1 MRPAWGG
8 MHDAMVWRFS
18 LRSSLFFLRETLTP
32 LFGERNPYH
41 TVWMAVAFSSW
52 YCAVGP
58 SVVSYATESRRGVVP
73 VRLPPPQANRKRI
86 HLFERV
92 CMASSRSL
100 VLDRGKPQ
108 DRAQQLSYRY
118 ALQLAIVFA
127 LYFGAGKLGLAIPFT
142 SFNVSP
148 IWPAAGIA
156 TAAVLIWGIQIA
168 PAIAFA
174 AFLVNFLTPIPTSA
188 SVAIGLGNAFSAV
201 VAGYLLRRSDF
212 QTSLPRLRDVLKLVT
227 IAAVLTTT
235 LAASVGVTA
244 LTLAHT
250 KAWSGYGSAWRIWW
264 LGDAIGVLVLAPLL
278 LTARDLVSI
287 YRGRRLLEG
296 CVLFVAILVTSAA
309 IFSPWTTVRDN
320 VLAFVVFPFIIWA
333 ALRFRVAGAAV
344 ASLLSA
350 SFAVWGT
357 AHGFGPFVNHS
368 SLHNAVLL
376 QIFVAVTSLTG
387 LILAAIINE
396 REHISEAFETEKKLL
411 NESEATKEKLEELV
425 RERTLELERN
435 TAQLAY
441 QAKLLDLANDAIF
454 VRSADGGITYW
465 NEGAER
471 LYGWTKKEALSRST
485 QELIQT
491 EFPIDISEILGLD
504 RWEGELQQRRR
515 DGSQV
520 IVASRWTTLRD
531 HNGKSV
537 GWLEINTDIT
547 DRKRAEESA
556 RSLSGRI
563 LTLQDD
569 ERRRIARGLHDSLGQ
584 YLTALKINLDR
595 LSEPHNGNAALASE
609 SAGIVDKCL
618 TETRTIS
625 YLLHPPMLDEAGLGS
640 AARWYVDGFSRRS
653 GIKVNLNL
661 PPKLDRMHRDVEV
674 ALFRAVQ
681 EALTNI
687 HRHSGGSMVDVL
699 LTVDTKQLQLE
710 IKDDGRGIPRK
721 RLRSL
726 IEGAAEAGVGLA
738 GMRER
743 MRELGG
749 SLEIRSDRAG
759 TTIVISLPV
768 ERASINSQQN
778 GGSGRTVSAA

>member
-1 MRPAWGG
+1 
-8 MHDAMVWRFS
+8 
-18 LRSSLFFLRETLTP
+18 
-32 LFGERNPYH
+32 
-41 TVWMAVAFSSW
+41 
-52 YCAVGP
+52 
-58 SVVSYATESRRGVVP
+58 
-73 VRLPPPQANRKRI
+73 
-86 HLFERV
+86 
-92 CMASSRSL
+92 MASSR
-100 VLDRGKPQ
+100 VFFLDWWKPQ
-108 DRAQQLSYRY
+108 DRAPLGYRY
-118 ALQLAIVFA
+118 VWQLALVFA
-127 LYFGAGKLGLAIPFT
+127 LYFGVGKLGLAVPFT
-142 SFNVSP
+142 SSNVSP
-148 IWPAAGIA
+148 IWPAAGVA
-156 TAAVLIWGIQIA
+156 VAAVLLCGIQIA
-168 PAIAFA
+168 PAIGLA
-174 AFLVNFLTPIPTSA
+174 AFLVNFVSPIPTSA
-188 SVAIGLGNAFSAV
+188 SIAIGLGNAASAV

-212 QTSLPRLRDVLKLVT
+212 QISLPRLKDVLKLVT
-227 IAAVLTTT
+227 VAAVLATT

-264 LGDAIGVLVLAPLL
+264 LGDAMGVLVVTPLF
-278 LTARDLVSI
+278 LTGRDLVSV
-287 YRGRRLLEG
+287 YRGWRLVEACFL
-296 CVLFVAILVTSAA
+296 LVAILVTSGA
-309 IFSPWTTVRDN
+309 IFGGAAVHDG
-320 VLAFVVFPFIIWA
+320 VLAFVVFPFVIWA
-333 ALRFRVAGAAV
+333 ALRFRVAGSALAG
-344 ASLLSA
+344 LLSA
-350 SFAVWGT
+350 SVAVWGT
-357 AHGFGPFVNHS
+357 AHGYGPFVNHS

-387 LILAAIINE
+387 LILAAVINE
-396 REHISEAFETEKKLL
+396 REHIGEAFESEKKLL
-411 NESEATKEKLEELV
+411 SESESAKERLEELV
-425 RERTLELERN
+425 RERTQELEQN

-454 VRSADGGITYW
+454 IRSATDKISYW

-471 LYGWTKKEALSRST
+471 LYGWASEEVLGRSVD
-485 QELIQT
+485 EILHT
-491 EFPIDISEILGLD
+491 EFPVPFLEIMQAD
-504 RWEGELQQRRR
+504 RWEGELRHTTK
-515 DGSQV
+515 DGSQI

-531 HNGKSV
+531 HSGKAV

-547 DRKRAEESA
+547 ARKRAEEAA

-584 YLTALKINLDR
+584 YLTALKINLDQ
-595 LSEPHNGNAALASE
+595 LSASDNGNAALASE

-687 HRHSGGSMVDVL
+687 HRHSGGSMVDIHL
-699 LTVDTKQLQLE
+699 SVDTKQLRLE

-721 RLRSL
+721 RLTSL
-726 IEGAAEAGVGLA
+726 IEGAAEAGVGVA

-743 MRELGG
+743 MREVGG
-749 SLEIRSDRAG
+749 SLEIRSDRTG
-759 TTIVISLPV
+759 TTVVISIPV
-768 ERASINSQQN
+768 ERTSI
-778 GGSGRTVSAA
+778 